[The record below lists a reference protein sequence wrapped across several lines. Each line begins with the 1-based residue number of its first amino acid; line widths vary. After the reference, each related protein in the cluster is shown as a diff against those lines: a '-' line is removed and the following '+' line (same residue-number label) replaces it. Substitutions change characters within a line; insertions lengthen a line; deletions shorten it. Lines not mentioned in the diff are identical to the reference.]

1 MEKTKCELEIV
12 EKYCQKLCNDVA
24 YKPYF
29 SLRYADRPQEVD
41 VAIKAE
47 NINVIE
53 NEIDL
58 RYILATFDLIVT
70 SRATSTVGWCAMTD
84 KPLVF
89 LEMHD
94 NRLSPAA
101 RVAFESFFCF

>member
-1 MEKTKCELEIV
+1 M
-12 EKYCQKLCNDVA
+12 
-24 YKPYF
+24 
-29 SLRYADRPQEVD
+29 
-41 VAIKAE
+41 E

-53 NEIDL
+53 SEIDL
-58 RYILATFDLIVT
+58 RYILAKFDLIIT

-94 NRLSPAA
+94 NQLSSHA
-101 RVAFESFFCF
+101 REAFERAFSLSLSLSLFLMLWMLNFIVICWNFSVSHSRKF